1 MISFRNFKLE
11 KYLNFMQR
19 NTTLSANIVE
29 IARFFRTEGNFRIAP
44 QDEADALNA
53 LEATNAFQAEA
64 DFKAVLKAIF
74 TKNLSEQTRFDEI
87 FKKYMDKRRES
98 IDGKEKKVAQ
108 ENPNQPQPKPEDKFN
123 QLKDW
128 LFGNHASD
136 KKPDSKATYSAQ
148 TALSQKDFAEITD
161 DELRELEEV
170 LRQIAERLARRQN
183 RRFLPEK
190 RGNLDLRRSLRKN
203 VLNGGD
209 LLHLCRKGRQKRR
222 SELVL
227 LCDVSQSMDMYSR
240 FLIQFAYSFR
250 RVFRRVEVFAFGTT
264 LQYITPQFAEHDF
277 DKMLT
282 QLSESVSDWSGG
294 TKIGACLADFVENY
308 SEKHLKS
315 RTIVWVM
322 SDGWDTGAPEVLEKA
337 MQHIHQRADKV
348 IWLCPTAGYDQFAPT
363 VSALKTALP
372 YTYRLV
378 SAHNADSLRKLGS
391 LL

>member
-1 MISFRNFKLE
+1 
-11 KYLNFMQR
+11 MQR

-44 QDEADALNA
+44 QEEADVLNA
-53 LEATNAFQAEA
+53 LEATNAFHAEA

-74 TKNLSEQTRFDEI
+74 VKNLSEQARFEEI
-87 FKKYMDKRRES
+87 FKKYMEKRKEA
-98 IDGKEKKVAQ
+98 IEGKEKKVAQ
-108 ENPNQPQPKPEDKFN
+108 ENPNQQKPKPKPEEKFN

-128 LFGNHASD
+128 LFGNHQSD
-136 KKPDSKATYSAQ
+136 KKPDVHATYSAQ
-148 TALSQKDFAEITD
+148 TTLTQKDFAEITD
-161 DELRELEEV
+161 DELRDLEEV

-250 RVFRRVEVFAFGTT
+250 QVFRRVEVFAFGTT
-264 LQYITPQFAEHDF
+264 LQHITPQFSENDF
-277 DKMLT
+277 DKMLSK
-282 QLSESVSDWSGG
+282 LSETVTDWSGG
-294 TKIGACLADFVENY
+294 TKIGTCLSDFVENY

-315 RTIVWVM
+315 RTIVWIM
-322 SDGWDTGAPEVLEKA
+322 SDGWDTGAPDVLENA
-337 MQHIHQRADKV
+337 MKKIHQRADKV
-348 IWLCPTAGYDQFAPT
+348 IWLCPTAGYDQFAPN
-363 VSALKTALP
+363 VAALKTALP
-372 YTYRLV
+372 YLYRLV
-378 SAHNADSLRKLGS
+378 SAHNADSLRKLGN